1 MKQFVS
7 QNRGVL
13 VLASIFLYP
22 GGEGLWELI
31 RAERYV
37 LAVAFLIATTVFVTA
52 LVSAFRDPKRP
63 LKGASYYLT
72 KLWEMP
78 LETTRTGLWMRSGF
92 LVVMGL
98 ALYSGLMY
106 DSWLD
111 DDGKIDLALSAVDGM
126 KVLLWLPFLYWV
138 FRKQYIPVPSN
149 QFDDNNH
156 LLQKSACIRD
166 SSPRDILKVVLVM
179 VVAYGMLAVIGMW
192 LR

>member
-92 LVVMGL
+92 LAVMGL

-166 SSPRDILKVVLVM
+166 SSPRDILKVVLVI
-179 VVAYGMLAVIGMW
+179 VVAYGMLAVIAMW